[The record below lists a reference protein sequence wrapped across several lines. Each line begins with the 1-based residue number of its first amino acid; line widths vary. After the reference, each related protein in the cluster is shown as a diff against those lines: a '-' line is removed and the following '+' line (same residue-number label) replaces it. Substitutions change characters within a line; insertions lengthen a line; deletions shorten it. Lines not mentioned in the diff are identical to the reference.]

1 MKIRFHFDNGLW
13 KVSPNIQYLFGNC
26 LSIVPIKK
34 KCISFYLFYFKL
46 YTRISIS
53 KRLKKHRQD
62 IEKLSKTIENQMFKH
77 RRIEVDISFIK

>member
-1 MKIRFHFDNGLW
+1 MYKLPFILL
-13 KVSPNIQYLFGNC
+13 I
-26 LSIVPIKK
+26 I
-34 KCISFYLFYFKL
+34 KL
-46 YTRISIS
+46 YTRTSIS